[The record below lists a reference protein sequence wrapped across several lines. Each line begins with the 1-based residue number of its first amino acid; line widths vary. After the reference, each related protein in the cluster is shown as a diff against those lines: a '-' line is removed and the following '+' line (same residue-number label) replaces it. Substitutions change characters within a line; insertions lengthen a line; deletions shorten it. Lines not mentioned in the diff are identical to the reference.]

1 MEWRHKVI
9 FQKSCYLHLNEI
21 ACRHFNLLLRVC
33 LKQHLQQEK
42 NFSLRNIVL
51 VLAYLLVYGVKC
63 LWNLQTF
70 LEYYICLTVLFYIS
84 TLCLFLIQSYKQ
96 MNYFQI
102 LILFKVLDLHQ
113 ILTKIV
119 FSLRN
124 LSQIIS
130 NLLA

>member
-9 FQKSCYLHLNEI
+9 FQKSYYLHLNEI
-21 ACRHFNLLLRVC
+21 ACRHFNLLWRVY
-33 LKQHLQQEK
+33 LKQHLWQEK

-70 LEYYICLTVLFYIS
+70 LEYYICLTVLVYIS

-102 LILFKVLDLHQ
+102 LILFNVLGLHQ

>member
-1 MEWRHKVI
+1 MGWRHKVI

-21 ACRHFNLLLRVC
+21 VCLHFNLLWRAC
-33 LKQHLQQEK
+33 WKWHLQQEK

-51 VLAYLLVYGVKC
+51 VLVYLLVYGVKC
-63 LWNLQTF
+63 LWNLWMF

-102 LILFKVLDLHQ
+102 LILFNVLGLHQ